1 MNAHN
6 LRWRQSILMFS
17 GVLGLCAG
25 LVGCQTLSLR
35 PSAAPAPAL
44 KSAPDLKP
52 PLAAPSAPAAPAAP
66 LKPAPAEKPA
76 ATTAEPQTTPD
87 AVDSV
92 VDGNVWNQALE
103 NRRITLDR
111 SAVGTPI
118 VVSQTPR
125 NELML
130 SVPTDW
136 AFSPHSAKIGA
147 ALLPMLDA
155 LALSLSRQAD
165 VQLSIRAHT
174 DNVGSDPQNNTL
186 SLERA
191 RAVRDYL
198 ISRKVITPF
207 IQAMGRGARDPLAP
221 NDTPEGRSRNRRLEI
236 MVSQTAQ

>member
-6 LRWRQSILMFS
+6 LCWLKS
-17 GVLGLCAG
+17 GLLVGLCSG
-25 LVGCQTLSLR
+25 LIGCQTISLKNIV
-35 PSAAPAPAL
+35 APAPSSAL
-44 KSAPDLKP
+44 NAGTENKPPQAPPPASVGLLKP
-52 PLAAPSAPAAPAAP
+52 PP
-66 LKPAPAEKPA
+66 E
-76 ATTAEPQTTPD
+76 

-92 VDGNVWNQALE
+92 VEGNVWSLALE
-103 NRRITLDR
+103 NKRISLDR
-111 SAVGTPI
+111 AAIGTPI

-136 AFSPHSAKIGA
+136 AFSPHSSKIGA
-147 ALLPMLDA
+147 VLLPVLDA
-155 LALSLSRQAD
+155 LAVSLSRQAD

-174 DNVGSDPQNNTL
+174 DNVGTDPQNNSL

-221 NDTPEGRSRNRRLEI
+221 NDTAEGRTRNRRLEI
-236 MVSQTAQ
+236 LVSQTTR